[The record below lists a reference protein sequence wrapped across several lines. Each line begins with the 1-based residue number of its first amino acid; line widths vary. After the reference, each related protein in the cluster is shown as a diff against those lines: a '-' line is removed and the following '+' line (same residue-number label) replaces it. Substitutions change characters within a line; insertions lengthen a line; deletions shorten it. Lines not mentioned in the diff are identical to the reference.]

1 MSLKILEESDQIWLQ
16 LPNLSVRKGP
26 ETEEYPTIWK
36 LKKKK
41 SKELKSR
48 KNEADHTKELSFIF
62 SIMMILQFCFLLIF
76 LFGNINWNMYAWN
89 DIWIASN

>member
-36 LKKKK
+36 FKKKK
-41 SKELKSR
+41 KNQKS
-48 KNEADHTKELSFIF
+48 
-62 SIMMILQFCFLLIF
+62 
-76 LFGNINWNMYAWN
+76 
-89 DIWIASN
+89 